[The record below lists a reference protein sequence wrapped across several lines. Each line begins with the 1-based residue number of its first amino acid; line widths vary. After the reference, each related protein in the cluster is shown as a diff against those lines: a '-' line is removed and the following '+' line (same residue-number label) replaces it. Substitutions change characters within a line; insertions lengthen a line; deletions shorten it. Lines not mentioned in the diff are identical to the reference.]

1 VTASIYYLNGQ
12 ESALIKLGFM
22 GFDPS
27 AMKHIG
33 LRAAGGAAAGAGIGA
48 MAGGEDN
55 RMSGALA
62 GGAMGGLAA
71 GGASMARK
79 APLAARQRSLDEG
92 LAQLRDMGPFS
103 ETIATGVAA
112 ANPDIMRNIQA
123 IRNNQ
128 HRIQQGI
135 TGSGMGKTMAGGA
148 AMGAIP
154 AMAAGRMTRD
164 E

>member
-1 VTASIYYLNGQ
+1 MTASIYYLNGQ

-22 GFDPS
+22 GFDPN

-62 GGAMGGLAA
+62 GGALGGLAA

-79 APLAARQRSLDEG
+79 APLAMAQRGLDEG
-92 LAQLRDMGPFS
+92 LTELRGMGPAA
-103 ETIATGVAA
+103 EMIGHGIA
-112 ANPDIMRNIQA
+112 ANDPEVMRNVQA

-128 HRIQQGI
+128 HRIQQGV
-135 TGSGMGKTMAGGA
+135 TGAGMGRTMAGGA

>member
-1 VTASIYYLNGQ
+1 MTASIYYLNGQ

-79 APLAARQRSLDEG
+79 APLAMGQRHLDEG
-92 LAQLRDMGPFS
+92 LSGLKDLGSFNEDIGHRVLSAD
-103 ETIATGVAA
+103 
-112 ANPDIMRNIQA
+112 PDAMRNIQA

-128 HRIQQGI
+128 HRIQQGV
-135 TGSGMGKTMAGGA
+135 TDAGMGRTMAGGA
-148 AMGAIP
+148 AMGAVP